1 MLLSIKNVQ
10 CTFAHYESSSFWV
23 DSLKSSLNGVCKS
36 LSSQMFNWALDV
48 FLPVDQF
55 VRLCREPVEGQ
66 SEVGSGG
73 GQSSHHSRR
82 ASEGKSKLQQ
92 KKNTFMI
99 AACTGIH

>member
-1 MLLSIKNVQ
+1 MECVRVCLLRCFTGHN
-10 CTFAHYESSSFWV
+10 
-23 DSLKSSLNGVCKS
+23 
-36 LSSQMFNWALDV
+36 V

-73 GQSSHHSRR
+73 GQSSYHSRR

-92 KKNTFMI
+92 KK
-99 AACTGIH
+99 IHL